1 MCARHPQILCSAA
14 ERPASR
20 NRLTFHATVQKGKHA
35 MKKFLMTTAILAALA
50 TSAEA
55 GCSKASLNGL
65 WSMELGGTEFLISI
79 NGGVFYF
86 SNDKFTIGS
95 FGSNCRGSGSFLDT
109 SGPTTYPAIFAAE
122 AGAGGTSLKP
132 MRLIAAFVSAGAY
145 QVYVL
150 TRK

>member
-1 MCARHPQILCSAA
+1 
-14 ERPASR
+14 
-20 NRLTFHATVQKGKHA
+20 

-65 WSMELGGTEFLISI
+65 WGLDAGGIEYLISI

-86 SNDKFTIGS
+86 SNDKFTVGS

-109 SGPTTYPAIFAAE
+109 SGPTTYPASFAAE
-122 AGAGGTSLKP
+122 SGAGGSSLKP
-132 MRLIAAFVSAGAY
+132 LRLVASYKSGASY
-145 QVYVL
+145 AVFVL